1 MIKCRS
7 FDNTYKIQYRWIS
20 IIVMIL
26 FYIMIRFN
34 CIIDI
39 RYTNN
44 PIIIE
49 ECEESTYDRKNV
61 RK

>member
-1 MIKCRS
+1 MIRCRYS
-7 FDNTYKIQYRWIS
+7 DNTYKIQYRWIS
-20 IIVMIL
+20 IIIMIL

-34 CIIDI
+34 NIIDI
-39 RYTNN
+39 RFTNN

-49 ECEESTYDRKNV
+49 ESVESTYDRKNV